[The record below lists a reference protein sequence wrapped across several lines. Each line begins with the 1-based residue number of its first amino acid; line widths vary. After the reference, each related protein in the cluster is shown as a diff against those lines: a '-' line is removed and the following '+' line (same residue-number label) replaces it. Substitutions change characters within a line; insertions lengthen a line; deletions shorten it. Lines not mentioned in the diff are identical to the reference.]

1 LEGVLPV
8 CDSARGLLD
17 QIIAQCAGS
26 VVCRASFAL
35 HSDTPI
41 VIIARKDAQAMI
53 HLERVSV
60 EYPNGVHALKEITL
74 SICKGEFTF
83 LVGATGSGKST
94 LLRLL
99 YREIL
104 PTEGTVIVDGQD
116 VGALKPAAVPFLRRK
131 LGIVFQDFKLL
142 PQKNVWENLAFAL
155 RVIGVTHKEIRRRIT
170 EVLELV
176 GLTHRC
182 DSFPHQMSGG
192 EQQRAAIARAL
203 VNHPT
208 VLIAD
213 EPTGNLDPD
222 TSWEIMQLL
231 EQINTRGTTV
241 VVATHDSQ
249 IVDRMKK
256 RVVQLEAGVV
266 VRDQYRGMYQD
277 CEP

>member
-1 LEGVLPV
+1 
-8 CDSARGLLD
+8 
-17 QIIAQCAGS
+17 
-26 VVCRASFAL
+26 
-35 HSDTPI
+35 
-41 VIIARKDAQAMI
+41 MI
-53 HLERVSV
+53 HLERVSL
-60 EYPNGVHALKEITL
+60 EYPNGVRALADVTI
-74 SICKGEFTF
+74 SVCKSDFTF
-83 LVGATGSGKST
+83 IVGATGSGKST

-104 PTEGTVIVDGQD
+104 PTKGTVIVDGED
-116 VGALKPAAVPFLRRK
+116 VGKLRPSEVPFLRRK

-155 RVIGVTHKEIRRRIT
+155 RVIGVSPREIRRRIG

-203 VNHPT
+203 VNNPM
-208 VLIAD
+208 VMLAD

-222 TSWEIMQLL
+222 TSWDIMQLL

-241 VVATHDSQ
+241 LVATHDNQ

-256 RVVQLEAGVV
+256 RVIQLDSGYV
-266 VRDQYRGMYQD
+266 VRDQFRGTYQH
-277 CEP
+277 CES

>member
-1 LEGVLPV
+1 MI
-8 CDSARGLLD
+8 CLD
-17 QIIAQCAGS
+17 G
-26 VVCRASFAL
+26 
-35 HSDTPI
+35 
-41 VIIARKDAQAMI
+41 
-53 HLERVSV
+53 VSV
-60 EYPNGVHALKEITL
+60 EYGNGVRALTDVNL
-74 SICKGEFTF
+74 SIAKGDFAF
-83 LVGATGSGKST
+83 VVGSTGSGKST

-99 YREIL
+99 YREMPPSQGIV
-104 PTEGTVIVDGQD
+104 TVDGVD
-116 VGALKPAAVPFLRRK
+116 VTALKPCEVPFLRRK

-142 PQKNVWENLAFAL
+142 PQKNLWENLAFAL
-155 RVIGVTHKEIRRRIT
+155 RVIGAQPKEIRRRIGDS
-170 EVLELV
+170 LAMV

-231 EQINTRGTTV
+231 EQINVRGATV
-241 VVATHDSQ
+241 LCATHDSQ

-256 RVVQLEAGVV
+256 RVVQLEAGFI
-266 VRDQYRGMYQD
+266 VRDQHKGTYQQS
-277 CEP
+277 ES

>member
-1 LEGVLPV
+1 
-8 CDSARGLLD
+8 
-17 QIIAQCAGS
+17 
-26 VVCRASFAL
+26 
-35 HSDTPI
+35 
-41 VIIARKDAQAMI
+41 MI
-53 HLERVSV
+53 TLNGVSV
-60 EYPNGVHALKEITL
+60 EYENGVRALTDVSL
-74 SICKGEFTF
+74 SIKKGDFAF
-83 LVGATGSGKST
+83 IVGSTGSGKST

-99 YREIL
+99 YREML
-104 PTEGTVIVDGQD
+104 PAKGVVKVDGQD
-116 VGALKPAAVPFLRRK
+116 VTELSPAEVPYLRRK

-155 RVIGVTHKEIRRRIT
+155 RVIGAQPREIRRRIGDA
-170 EVLELV
+170 LAMV

-208 VLIAD
+208 VLLAD

-231 EQINTRGTTV
+231 EQINVRGATV
-241 VVATHDSQ
+241 LVATHDSQ

-256 RVVQLEAGVV
+256 RVIQLEAGQV
-266 VRDQYRGMYQD
+266 VRDENKGSYQHI
-277 CEP
+277 EP

>member
-1 LEGVLPV
+1 
-8 CDSARGLLD
+8 
-17 QIIAQCAGS
+17 
-26 VVCRASFAL
+26 
-35 HSDTPI
+35 
-41 VIIARKDAQAMI
+41 MI
-53 HLERVSV
+53 HLDRVSV
-60 EYPNGVHALKEITL
+60 EYPNGVRALSDATV
-74 SICKGEFTF
+74 SIAKGDFAF
-83 LVGATGSGKST
+83 VVGPTGSGKST
-94 LLRLL
+94 LLKLL

-104 PTEGTVIVDGQD
+104 PSEGSVVVNGED
-116 VGALKPAAVPFLRRK
+116 VGRLKPAAVPYLRRK

-155 RVIGVTHKEIRRRIT
+155 RVIGVSPKEIRRRIG

-182 DSFPHQMSGG
+182 DSFPSQMSGG

-222 TSWEIMQLL
+222 TSWDIVQLL
-231 EQINTRGTTV
+231 DQINTHGTTV
-241 VVATHDSQ
+241 LVATHDSQ

-256 RVVQLEAGVV
+256 RVIQLDAGCV
-266 VRDQYRGMYQD
+266 VRDQFKGMYQPFD
-277 CEP
+277 LAQDRRCGT